1 MLDIGP
7 NCKVELH
14 FSLKLADTGELVD
27 STFEKKPAKLVIGD
41 GNFPAAFEA
50 VIHGMKAGERK
61 IERIEPKDGFGQ
73 HNPSNVQRIPKD
85 QFDPSVELLEGL
97 VVSFQDKAKSELPG
111 VVVTIDDTMVTVDF
125 NHPLAGRDLEFEVEI
140 SSVEPSETH

>member
-27 STFEKKPAKLVIGD
+27 STFEKKPAELVIGD
-41 GNFPAAFEA
+41 GNLPAAFEA
-50 VIHGMKAGERK
+50 VIHGMRAGERK

-85 QFDPSVELLEGL
+85 QFDPSVEISEGL

-111 VVVTIDDTMVTVDF
+111 VVSTIDDTMVTVDF

-140 SSVEPSETH
+140 LSVVPSETH

>member
-27 STFEKKPAKLVIGD
+27 STFEKKPAELVIGD
-41 GNFPAAFEA
+41 GNLPAAFEA
-50 VIHGMKAGERK
+50 VIHGMRAGERK

-85 QFDPSVELLEGL
+85 QFDPSVELSEGL

-111 VVVTIDDTMVTVDF
+111 VVSTIDDTMVTVDF

-140 SSVEPSETH
+140 VSVVPSETH

>member
-14 FSLKLADTGELVD
+14 FSLKLADTGEVVD
-27 STFEKKPAKLVIGD
+27 STFEKKPAELVIGD
-41 GNFPAAFEA
+41 GNLPAAFEA

-73 HNPSNVQRIPKD
+73 HNPSNVQKISKD
-85 QFDPSVELLEGL
+85 QFDPSVELSEGL

-111 VVVTIDDTMVTVDF
+111 VVAAIDDKMVTVDF
-125 NHPLAGRDLEFEVEI
+125 NHPLAGRELEFEVEI
-140 SSVEPSETH
+140 LSVAPAETH

>member
-27 STFEKKPAKLVIGD
+27 STFEKKPAELVIGD
-41 GNFPAAFEA
+41 GNLPAAFEA

-61 IERIEPKDGFGQ
+61 TERIKPKDGFGQ

-111 VVVTIDDTMVTVDF
+111 VVATIDDTMVTVDF

-140 SSVEPSETH
+140 LSVVPSETH

>member
-27 STFEKKPAKLVIGD
+27 STFEEKPAELVIGD
-41 GNFPAAFEA
+41 GNLPAAFEA
-50 VIHGMKAGERK
+50 VIHGMRAGERK

-85 QFDPSVELLEGL
+85 QFDPSVEISEGL

-111 VVVTIDDTMVTVDF
+111 VVSTIGDTMVTVDF

-140 SSVEPSETH
+140 LSVVPSETH

>member
-27 STFEKKPAKLVIGD
+27 STFEKKPAELVIGD
-41 GNFPAAFEA
+41 GNLPAAFEA

-61 IERIEPKDGFGQ
+61 IERIEPKDGVGQ
-73 HNPSNVQRIPKD
+73 HNPSNVQKIPKD
-85 QFDPSVELLEGL
+85 QFDPSVELSEGL

-111 VVVTIDDTMVTVDF
+111 VVAAIDDKMVTVDF
-125 NHPLAGRDLEFEVEI
+125 NHPLAGRELEFEVEI
-140 SSVEPSETH
+140 LSVAPAETH

>member
-27 STFEKKPAKLVIGD
+27 STFEKKPAELVIGD
-41 GNFPAAFEA
+41 GNLPAAFEA

-73 HNPSNVQRIPKD
+73 HNPSNVQKIPKD
-85 QFDPSVELLEGL
+85 QFDPSVELSAGL
-97 VVSFQDKAKSELPG
+97 VVTFQDKAKSELPG
-111 VVVTIDDTMVTVDF
+111 VVAAIDDKMVTVDF

-140 SSVEPSETH
+140 LSVAPAETH

>member
-27 STFEKKPAKLVIGD
+27 STFEKKPAELVIGD
-41 GNFPAAFEA
+41 GNLPAAFEA

-73 HNPSNVQRIPKD
+73 HNPSNVQKISKE
-85 QFDPSVELLEGL
+85 QFDPSVELSEGL

-111 VVVTIDDTMVTVDF
+111 VVAAIDDKMVTVDF
-125 NHPLAGRDLEFEVEI
+125 NHPLAGRELEFEVEI
-140 SSVEPSETH
+140 LSVAPAETH

>member
-27 STFEKKPAKLVIGD
+27 STFEKKPAELVIGD
-41 GNFPAAFEA
+41 GNLPATFEA

-73 HNPSNVQRIPKD
+73 HNPSNVQKISKD
-85 QFDPSVELLEGL
+85 QFDPSVELSEGL

-111 VVVTIDDTMVTVDF
+111 VVAAIDDKMVTVDF
-125 NHPLAGRDLEFEVEI
+125 NHPLAGRELEFEVEI
-140 SSVEPSETH
+140 LSVAPAETH

>member
-27 STFEKKPAKLVIGD
+27 STFEKKPAELVIGD
-41 GNFPAAFEA
+41 GNLPAAFEA

-73 HNPSNVQRIPKD
+73 PNPSNVQRIPKD
-85 QFDPSVELLEGL
+85 QFDPSVELSEGL
-97 VVSFQDKAKSELPG
+97 VVSFQDRAKFELPG
-111 VVVTIDDTMVTVDF
+111 VVATIDDTMVTVDF
-125 NHPLAGRDLEFEVEI
+125 NHPLAGRDLVFEVEI
-140 SSVEPSETH
+140 LSVVPSETH

>member
-27 STFEKKPAKLVIGD
+27 STFEKKPAELVIGD
-41 GNFPAAFEA
+41 GNLPAAFEA
-50 VIHGMKAGERK
+50 VIHGMRAGERK

-73 HNPSNVQRIPKD
+73 HNPSNVQRIRKD
-85 QFDPSVELLEGL
+85 QFDPSVELSEGL

-111 VVVTIDDTMVTVDF
+111 VVSIIDDTMVTVDF

-140 SSVEPSETH
+140 LSVVPSETH

>member
-27 STFEKKPAKLVIGD
+27 STFEEKPAELVIGD
-41 GNFPAAFEA
+41 GNLPAAFEA

-61 IERIEPKDGFGQ
+61 TERIEPKDGFGQ

-85 QFDPSVELLEGL
+85 QFDPSVELSEGL
-97 VVSFQDKAKSELPG
+97 VVNFQDNAKSELPG
-111 VVVTIDDTMVTVDF
+111 VVSTIDDTMVTVDF

-140 SSVEPSETH
+140 LSVVPSETH

>member
-27 STFEKKPAKLVIGD
+27 STFEKKPAELVIGD
-41 GNFPAAFEA
+41 GNLPAAFEA
-50 VIHGMKAGERK
+50 VIHGMRAGERK

-85 QFDPSVELLEGL
+85 QFDSSVELSEGL

-111 VVVTIDDTMVTVDF
+111 VVSTIDDTMVTVDF
-125 NHPLAGRDLEFEVEI
+125 NHPLAGLDLEFEVEI
-140 SSVEPSETH
+140 LSVVPSETH

>member
-27 STFEKKPAKLVIGD
+27 STFEKEPAELVIGD
-41 GNFPAAFEA
+41 GNLPAAFEA
-50 VIHGMKAGERK
+50 VIHGMRAGERK

-85 QFDPSVELLEGL
+85 QFDPSVELSEGL
-97 VVSFQDKAKSELPG
+97 VVSFEDKAKSELPG
-111 VVVTIDDTMVTVDF
+111 VVSTIDDIMVTVDF

-140 SSVEPSETH
+140 LSVVPSETH

>member
-27 STFEKKPAKLVIGD
+27 STFEKKPAELVIGD
-41 GNFPAAFEA
+41 GNLPAAFEA
-50 VIHGMKAGERK
+50 VIHGMRAGERK

-85 QFDPSVELLEGL
+85 QFDPSVELSEGL
-97 VVSFQDKAKSELPG
+97 VVSFQDKANSELPG
-111 VVVTIDDTMVTVDF
+111 VVSTIDDTMVTVDF

-140 SSVEPSETH
+140 LSVVPSETH

>member
-27 STFEKKPAKLVIGD
+27 STFEKKPAELVIGD
-41 GNFPAAFEA
+41 GNLPAAFEA
-50 VIHGMKAGERK
+50 VIYGMRAGERK

-85 QFDPSVELLEGL
+85 QFDPSVELSEGL
-97 VVSFQDKAKSELPG
+97 VVNFQDNAKSELPG
-111 VVVTIDDTMVTVDF
+111 VVSTIDDTMVTVDF

-140 SSVEPSETH
+140 LSVVPSETH

>member
-27 STFEKKPAKLVIGD
+27 STFEKKPAELVIGD
-41 GNFPAAFEA
+41 GNLPAAFEA
-50 VIHGMKAGERK
+50 VIHGMRAGERK

-85 QFDPSVELLEGL
+85 QFDPSVELSEGL

-111 VVVTIDDTMVTVDF
+111 VVSTIDDTMVTVDF

-140 SSVEPSETH
+140 LSVIPSETH

>member
-27 STFEKKPAKLVIGD
+27 STFEKKPAELVIGD
-41 GNFPAAFEA
+41 GNLPAAFEA
-50 VIHGMKAGERK
+50 VIHGMRAGERK

-85 QFDPSVELLEGL
+85 QFDPSVELSEGL
-97 VVSFQDKAKSELPG
+97 VVSFQDKDKSELPG
-111 VVVTIDDTMVTVDF
+111 VVSTIDDTMVTVDF
-125 NHPLAGRDLEFEVEI
+125 NHPLAGLDLEFEVEI
-140 SSVEPSETH
+140 LSVVPSETH

>member
-27 STFEKKPAKLVIGD
+27 STFEKRPAELVIGD
-41 GNFPAAFEA
+41 GNLPAAFEA

-61 IERIEPKDGFGQ
+61 TERIEPKDAFGQ

-97 VVSFQDKAKSELPG
+97 VVSFQDKAKSEVPG
-111 VVVTIDDTMVTVDF
+111 VVATIDDTMVTVDF

-140 SSVEPSETH
+140 LSVVPSETH

>member
-27 STFEKKPAKLVIGD
+27 STFEKKSAELVIGD
-41 GNFPAAFEA
+41 GNLPAAFEA

-73 HNPSNVQRIPKD
+73 HNPSNVQKISKD
-85 QFDPSVELLEGL
+85 QFDPSVELSEGL

-111 VVVTIDDTMVTVDF
+111 VVAAIDDKMVTVDF
-125 NHPLAGRDLEFEVEI
+125 NHPLAGRELEFEVEI
-140 SSVEPSETH
+140 LSVAPAETH

>member
-7 NCKVELH
+7 NCRVELH

-27 STFEKKPAKLVIGD
+27 STFEKKPAELVIGD
-41 GNFPAAFEA
+41 GNLPAAFEA

-73 HNPSNVQRIPKD
+73 HNPSNVQKISKD
-85 QFDPSVELLEGL
+85 QFDPSVELSEGL

-111 VVVTIDDTMVTVDF
+111 VVAAIDDKMVTVDF
-125 NHPLAGRDLEFEVEI
+125 NHPLAGRELEFEVEI
-140 SSVEPSETH
+140 LSVAPAETH

>member
-41 GNFPAAFEA
+41 GNLPAAFEA

-61 IERIEPKDGFGQ
+61 VERIEPKDGFGV
-73 HNPSNVQRIPKD
+73 HNPSNVQRIPKN
-85 QFDPSVELLEGL
+85 QFDPSVELSEGL
-97 VVSFQDKAKSELPG
+97 VVSFQDRAKSELPG
-111 VVVTIDDTMVTVDF
+111 VVVTIDDKMVTVDF

-140 SSVEPSETH
+140 LSVVPSETH

>member
-27 STFEKKPAKLVIGD
+27 STFEKKPAELVIGD
-41 GNFPAAFEA
+41 GNLPAAFEA
-50 VIHGMKAGERK
+50 VIHGMKAGDRK

-73 HNPSNVQRIPKD
+73 YNPSNVQRIPKD
-85 QFDPSVELLEGL
+85 QFDPSVELSEGL

-125 NHPLAGRDLEFEVEI
+125 NHPLAGRDLYFEVEI
-140 SSVEPSETH
+140 LSVVPSETH

>member
-27 STFEKKPAKLVIGD
+27 STFEKKPAELVIGD
-41 GNFPAAFEA
+41 GNLPAAFEA
-50 VIHGMKAGERK
+50 VIHGMRAGERK

-73 HNPSNVQRIPKD
+73 HNPSNVQRIAKD
-85 QFDPSVELLEGL
+85 QFDPSVELSEGL

-111 VVVTIDDTMVTVDF
+111 VVSTIDDTMVTVDF

-140 SSVEPSETH
+140 LSVVPSETH